1 MVAPGSPSGLP
12 PDLIADPPIVHM
24 SLNLEHSCHNQ
35 NIVLQGVDGWV
46 SFNALFD
53 GDPNE
58 TQAAAKLTDATFN
71 VEFGDLS
78 DVPIGEYVGNVP
90 PGLRSRVCGSFRFY
104 FERGQPGQPFP

>member
-1 MVAPGSPSGLP
+1 
-12 PDLIADPPIVHM
+12 M
-24 SLNLEHSCHNQ
+24 SLNLEHTCHNQ
-35 NIVLQGVDGWV
+35 NVVLQSVAGWV

-78 DVPIGEYVGNVP
+78 DVPIGGYPEDVP
-90 PGLRSRVCGSFRFY
+90 PGLRSRVCGAFRFY
-104 FERGQPGQPFP
+104 FELGQPAQPFPGSP